1 MSATHSNKVSPYEQS
16 PRRIATALNNVID
29 GRTDNYGTCT
39 LTASTVQTVVTLANT
54 QVSENSTVILT
65 ARTAN
70 AAAALATTY
79 VSDTSNGSFT
89 LTHASNAQTDRI
101 FSYAWIG

>member
-1 MSATHSNKVSPYEQS
+1 MSASYTNKVSPYEAH
-16 PRRIATALNNVID
+16 PRRIANALNNVID

-39 LTASTVQTVVTLANT
+39 LSASTVQTVVSLAQS

-79 VSDTSNGSFT
+79 VSGKSNGSFT

-101 FSYAWIG
+101 FDYAWIG

>member
-1 MSATHSNKVSPYEQS
+1 MSTFSNKVSPYETS
-16 PRRIATALNNVID
+16 PRRIANAINNIID
-29 GRTDNYGTCT
+29 GRTDNYGNCT
-39 LTASTVQTVVTLANT
+39 LTASTVQTVVSVAQS
-54 QVSENSTVILT
+54 QVSENSHVTLT

-79 VSDTSNGSFT
+79 VSDVSNGSFT